1 MEGDESLVPRYVSR
15 GQTPDEGERVGC
27 AHPYDFHERPAL
39 TSSLLLET
47 GLRRAVQ
54 RIPALSQGLVTELL
68 AKVSL
73 FEVEPAQFTH
83 AGLLPGA
90 NLSSLDALHL
100 ATAIDLQMDA
110 LLTYDVRMTAAAEE
124 VGMPVLAPA

>member
-1 MEGDESLVPRYVSR
+1 MSRWYLDTSAAIKLLVRESESAALI
-15 GQTPDEGERVGC
+15 
-27 AHPYDFHERPAL
+27 HMINHERPAL

-73 FEVEPAQFTH
+73 FEVEPAQCTH